1 MSDIRFQNDT
11 ECPEYR
17 TNTPEA
23 RKMKAEKRCYTV
35 DELRDFLGI
44 GRIAV
49 YELLKRNEF
58 HWVKIGGRYLI
69 SKASFDAWLDGNS

>member
-1 MSDIRFQNDT
+1 MVTQT
-11 ECPEYR
+11 
-17 TNTPEA
+17 TNSSESNNIPVLT
-23 RKMKAEKRCYTV
+23 KAPSTAKRCYTV
-35 DELRDFLGI
+35 EELCSFLGI

-69 SKASFDAWLDGNS
+69 SKASFDAWLDGNL